1 MNKFFTAVLVSA
13 VLVMVSAQASVAGSR
28 HHSGGVNWNV
38 SVGMNVGGG
47 YGYQQRCQ
55 PPVVYQQPCQPIY
68 YPQPVYQPVGHW
80 ENVFTGYRLVQTPVV
95 RQVVTQSMGP
105 DGRYT
110 SFVSEYT
117 EWISVQVPQYQRMWV
132 TR

>member
-1 MNKFFTAVLVSA
+1 VKQFFTAVLVAA
-13 VLVMVSAQASVAGSR
+13 VVVMVSAQASVAGG
-28 HHSGGVNWNV
+28 HHSRGGVSVNV
-38 SVGMNVGGG
+38 GFSVGGG
-47 YGYQQRCQ
+47 YNNGYNRGCQQ
-55 PPVVYQQPCQPIY
+55 PIIYQQPCQPVY

-80 ENVFTGYRLVQTPVV
+80 ENVFTGYRLVQTPVT
-95 RQVVTQSMGP
+95 RQVVTQSIGP
-105 DGRYT
+105 DGRYM